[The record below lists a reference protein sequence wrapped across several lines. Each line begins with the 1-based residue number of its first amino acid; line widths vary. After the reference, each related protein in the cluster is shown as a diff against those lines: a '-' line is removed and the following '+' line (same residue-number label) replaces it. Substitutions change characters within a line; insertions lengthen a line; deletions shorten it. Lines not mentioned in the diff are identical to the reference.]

1 MSTLIELIQK
11 YSTILDGKS
20 AWVSMDFKD
29 KQGVKHT
36 KHYLKV
42 DSGADKPT
50 FVEYN
55 KTELVRNGITYIL
68 EVNLAGSTY
77 KDYLTG
83 DGEYENKTDE
93 QISSGV
99 LWGYSGQKGLSI
111 GLRYIDSKTFLNT
124 TNVPNYLQK
133 NIQVST
139 GKGYRLSVDFE
150 F

>member
-77 KDYLTG
+77 KDSNG
-83 DGEYENKTDE
+83 IQKPRKTD
-93 QISSGV
+93 QIELKPDLRTTSD
-99 LWGYSGQKGLSI
+99 LSD
-111 GLRYIDSKTFLNT
+111 GWT
-124 TNVPNYLQK
+124 T
-133 NIQVST
+133 
-139 GKGYRLSVDFE
+139 G
-150 F
+150 